1 MSVLR
6 PRKRLV
12 NFRLSQEEYEKLKT
26 AFPSQGARS
35 ISDFART
42 VVLRSVG
49 LSDTPES
56 SIHARLSSLGS
67 KVAELEARLAGLV
80 QLLNETPDENRG
92 NASLVSQ

>member
-1 MSVLR
+1 M
-6 PRKRLV
+6 KA
-12 NFRLSQEEYEKLKT
+12 

-42 VVLRSVG
+42 VVLQSVG
-49 LSDTPES
+49 LDDAPES

-80 QLLNETPDENRG
+80 QHPNETPDGNRG
-92 NASLVSQ
+92 DAPLVSQ

>member
-1 MSVLR
+1 MSVLQ

-26 AFPSQGARS
+26 AYPLRGARS

-49 LSDTPES
+49 LTDVPEDS
-56 SIHARLSSLGS
+56 VHARLSSLGQ
-67 KVAELEARLAGLV
+67 KVVELETRLAGLV
-80 QLLNETPDENRG
+80 RLLNASPDG
-92 NASLVSQ
+92 NGRNEGLASQ

>member
-1 MSVLR
+1 M
-6 PRKRLV
+6 
-12 NFRLSQEEYEKLKT
+12 KT

-49 LSDTPES
+49 LNDTPES

-80 QLLNETPDENRG
+80 QLLNETPDGSRG
-92 NASLVSQ
+92 DVPLASQ